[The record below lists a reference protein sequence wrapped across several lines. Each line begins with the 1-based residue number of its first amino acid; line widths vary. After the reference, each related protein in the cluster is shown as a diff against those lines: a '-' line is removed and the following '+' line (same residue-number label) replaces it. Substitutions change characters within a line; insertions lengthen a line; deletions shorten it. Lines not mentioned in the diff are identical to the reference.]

1 MGITI
6 KEYAR
11 SRGISHEAV
20 RRQLV
25 RYSEELEGHISIQG
39 RSKYLDDKAVEFLDK
54 HRLPKTIV
62 IDPTDEEAKQEI
74 DNLKSQLDMM
84 KDRITDL
91 QNTIISLQGERM
103 SLIEDRIRNQV
114 LLEVKTKET
123 SDLQEKLETMDQDNR
138 NLQEQLVIKDQDNRD
153 LQSRLEDAEKEAGRY
168 VRSWF
173 GLYKRKGD

>member
-1 MGITI
+1 MGTTI

-25 RYSEELEGHISIQG
+25 RYAEELEGHITKQG
-39 RSKYLDDKAVEFLDK
+39 RSKYLDDKAVEFLDQ

-84 KDRITDL
+84 KDRISEL
-91 QNTIISLQGERM
+91 QDKIISLQSERM

-114 LLEVKTKET
+114 LLEVKDKET
-123 SDLQEKLETMDQDNR
+123 TDLHGKLETMNQNNR
-138 NLQEQLVIKDQDNRD
+138 E
-153 LQSRLEDAEKEAGRY
+153 LQSRLTEAEKEAGRY
-168 VRSWF
+168 TKSWF
-173 GLYKRKGD
+173 GLYRRKDD